1 MASLAA
7 QSLLRISTQSLR
19 SCQGRSSHLRNV
31 ILPPTV
37 FVGLRYRRSLA
48 TGNGQ
53 KVGSNNRN
61 DSDKSVSK
69 ESTPWKADA
78 VSGNPNEDVPAP
90 RKRQHVASLDFQS
103 AEETSDVQSLITDGK
118 STNPEGLQD
127 GRKQRTG
134 AKSAKDSL
142 SSIERRRRRLGWFS
156 TIGMVLGLFGGW
168 VYLGADEADVS
179 CLFLLHAKIHYT
191 LFRERKSLE
200 LARGSQGRTG
210 IL

>member
-19 SCQGRSSHLRNV
+19 SCPGRAPHLRNV
-31 ILPPTV
+31 VLPPTV

-48 TGNGQ
+48 TRNS
-53 KVGSNNRN
+53 KKDGSNDHS
-61 DSDKSVSK
+61 DSEKLLSK
-69 ESTPWKADA
+69 DSTPREADT
-78 VSGNPNEDVPAP
+78 VTGNPNEDLSAP
-90 RKRQHVASLDFQS
+90 RKRQQVASLDFES

-118 STNPEGLQD
+118 STNLERLQD
-127 GRKQRTG
+127 GRRQRTG

-168 VYLGADEADVS
+168 VYLGADEVDVG
-179 CLFLLHAKIHYT
+179 CLFLLCAKLHLI
-191 LFRERKSLE
+191 LFRER
-200 LARGSQGRTG
+200 
-210 IL
+210 